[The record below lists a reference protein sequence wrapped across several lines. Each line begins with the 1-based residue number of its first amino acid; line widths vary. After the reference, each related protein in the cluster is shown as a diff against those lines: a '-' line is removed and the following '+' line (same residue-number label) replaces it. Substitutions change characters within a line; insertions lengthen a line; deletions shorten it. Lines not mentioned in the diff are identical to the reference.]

1 VQPVRHFGA
10 LGGSEQIIDPAMTG
24 QSFATP
30 TDDQLSWRDASPPPG
45 RLPVHLVAFVQHGVA
60 PILGVRG
67 IDGRPLVG
75 SGVACRVREASVVRL
90 FLDCARNA
98 PLLEAVGAGSAVA
111 ATFSRARDHRSIQ
124 LKAASARL
132 CAPEPEDLP
141 EIARQCAILSEE
153 LVDLGY
159 TRAQA
164 LAYTAFDAEG
174 LAVVEFRPDR
184 VFTQTPGPG
193 AGAELRR

>member
-1 VQPVRHFGA
+1 MNQHGY
-10 LGGSEQIIDPAMTG
+10 
-24 QSFATP
+24 ATP
-30 TDDQLSWRDASPPPG
+30 TDDQQSWRDASPAPG
-45 RLPVHLVAFVQHGVA
+45 RLPLHLVAFVQGGVA
-60 PILGVRG
+60 PILGVRA

-75 SGVACRVREASVVRL
+75 SGVGCRVRQATVVRL
-90 FLDCARNA
+90 FVDCARNG
-98 PLLEAVGAGSAVA
+98 PLLEAVEAGSAVA

-124 LKAASARL
+124 LKAPSARL
-132 CAPEPEDLP
+132 REPEPEDLP
-141 EIARQCAILSEE
+141 EIARQCAILSDE
-153 LVDLGY
+153 LVALGY

-164 LAYTAFDAEG
+164 LAYTAFDPAG